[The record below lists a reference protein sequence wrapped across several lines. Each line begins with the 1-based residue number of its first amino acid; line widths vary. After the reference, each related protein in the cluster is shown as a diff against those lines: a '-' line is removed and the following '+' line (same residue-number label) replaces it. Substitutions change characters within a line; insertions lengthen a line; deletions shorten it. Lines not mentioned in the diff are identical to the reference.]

1 MSPDNQIPQ
10 NPLFNI
16 PPKETPSGLPP
27 AVPRQDDANQAV
39 ELIRNKIGTL
49 YATEPD
55 AKEEAAES
63 NTVQSR
69 SRHQEFMH
77 SLSTS
82 GKSLAEIQ
90 MAWHDY
96 YQSLPDQEKH
106 QVWKEFYDNHNRLSR
121 LGQPNPSTKAHTTH
135 HVAHPHPTP
144 VQPVQ
149 TTKPLTAAD
158 IKQQLLGKITNKVS
172 RKHRRNLKSLGFGL
186 GMGMLTFVILMF
198 GFFNER
204 FVAPFVTPSR
214 AVTSTPI
221 ISDTTTAVGSE
232 PKIIIPKINVEIPA
246 VYTEPAVDEGAV
258 QRALEGGVLHYATSS
273 NPGEVGNAVYF
284 GHSSNNILNRGKY
297 KFAFVL
303 LNRLEPGD
311 TFMLEKDSRRYIYK
325 VTEKKIVEPN
335 NLSVLDDHDKPTATL
350 ITCDPPGTSLKR
362 LIVIGEQIS
371 PDPGSNV
378 ASTANKSVAT
388 PELLPSNAPTLWN
401 RFWTWIST

>member
-1 MSPDNQIPQ
+1 MMIITYHGAESLKVSFGDTTLAFNPISKDSSLKQTKFGADICLISLEHPDTNGVEQVTYNGKEPLVIRGPGEYEKNDVLVKGYPTVSQYGGNERINTAYLVMLEKMHLLYLGAISTRILPTELKEALDSVDIVFIPIGGEGVLE
-10 NPLFNI
+10 P
-16 PPKETPSGLPP
+16 
-27 AVPRQDDANQAV
+27 DDAYAFAV
-39 ELIRNKIGTL
+39 
-49 YATEPD
+49 
-55 AKEEAAES
+55 S
-63 NTVQSR
+63 
-69 SRHQEFMH
+69 M
-77 SLSTS
+77 
-82 GKSLAEIQ
+82 
-90 MAWHDY
+90 
-96 YQSLPDQEKH
+96 
-106 QVWKEFYDNHNRLSR
+106 
-121 LGQPNPSTKAHTTH
+121 
-135 HVAHPHPTP
+135 
-144 VQPVQ
+144 
-149 TTKPLTAAD
+149 
-158 IKQQLLGKITNKVS
+158 
-172 RKHRRNLKSLGFGL
+172 
-186 GMGMLTFVILMF
+186 
-198 GFFNER
+198 
-204 FVAPFVTPSR
+204 
-214 AVTSTPI
+214 
-221 ISDTTTAVGSE
+221 E